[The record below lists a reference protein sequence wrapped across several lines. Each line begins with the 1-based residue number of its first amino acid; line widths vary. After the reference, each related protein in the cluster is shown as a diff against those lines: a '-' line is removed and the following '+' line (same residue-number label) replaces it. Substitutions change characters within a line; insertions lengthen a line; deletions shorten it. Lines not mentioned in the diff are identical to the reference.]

1 MKVKIVNRKRFVK
14 STGILLAIIIFTV
27 IICIG
32 SNVFSHKE
40 TKYKTKYVSSG
51 ETLWNIAKQEQTNNE
66 YYYKTDIR
74 DIIESIKKLNNLNN
88 NDLYINQELI
98 IPII

>member
-27 IICIG
+27 ITCIET
-32 SNVFSHKE
+32 NVFSHKE
-40 TKYKTKYVSSG
+40 TRYKTKYVSSG
-51 ETLWNIAKQEQTNNE
+51 ETLWNIAKQEQNTNKYYQNE
-66 YYYKTDIR
+66 DIR

-88 NDLYINQELI
+88 NDLYIDQELI
-98 IPII
+98 ILTI

>member
-51 ETLWNIAKQEQTNNE
+51 ETLWEIAKQEQNTNKYYQNE
-66 YYYKTDIR
+66 DIR
-74 DIIESIKKLNNLNN
+74 YIIESIKKINKLNN
-88 NDLYINQELI
+88 NNLYINQEI
-98 IPII
+98 VIPTI